1 MVQFIISILNMT
13 INLSQQMFWVVA
25 CFGGCSGQWRFSCL
39 AKGNGLEL

>member
-25 CFGGCSGQWRFSCL
+25 CFGGCSGQCAYSVL
-39 AKGNGLEL
+39 D